1 MCTEEE
7 RALVLAAQSLV
18 LKQPQYNSKKRV
30 FIASSVIQILGFS
43 ISSVLVQY
51 KGNFDKRGEE
61 KGEPVPLLVVISSI
75 RGEEVI
81 VAFF

>member
-7 RALVLAAQSLV
+7 RALVLVAQSVV
-18 LKQPQYNSKKRV
+18 LKQPQCNSKRV

-61 KGEPVPLLVVISSI
+61 KGEPVPVLVVISSV
-75 RGEEVI
+75 RGEKLI

>member
-1 MCTEEE
+1 M
-7 RALVLAAQSLV
+7 
-18 LKQPQYNSKKRV
+18 
-30 FIASSVIQILGFS
+30 IQILGFS

-61 KGEPVPLLVVISSI
+61 KGGPVPVSVVISSI
-75 RGEEVI
+75 RWEKVV

>member
-7 RALVLAAQSLV
+7 RALVLVAQSVV
-18 LKQPQYNSKKRV
+18 LKQRQCNSKRV

-61 KGEPVPLLVVISSI
+61 KGEPVPVLVVISSV
-75 RGEEVI
+75 RGEKVI